1 MLKNKTLMLTLFL
14 LATAAGVWYPVS
26 KIIGFEFPSS
36 PPAVFRFPALN
47 VLHCAPRGSRLFL
60 EDETLEWRS
69 NELIDC
75 DLNNYIVLESDE
87 NGFAKAVGIVPK
99 PVPGKPT
106 IRALEIEEEN
116 TYIEEE
122 DYDIAADPESEYYRE
137 QYIYHIV
144 LAFDEFDLNEE
155 ITPEIERVLREAELA
170 GKEFTI
176 VAEVYRDGNYQVT
189 DLEIDGTP
197 IREFL
202 KKELGR
208 R

>member
-1 MLKNKTLMLTLFL
+1 MLKNKILMLTLFL

-36 PPAVFRFPALN
+36 PPAVFRFSISGILYYPSKGSCL
-47 VLHCAPRGSRLFL
+47 VLPK
-60 EDETLEWRS
+60 ETLEWGS
-69 NELIDC
+69 DEIINC
-75 DLNNYIVLESDE
+75 DLNEYIVLESDE
-87 NGFAKAVGIVPK
+87 NGLATVVGIVPK

-106 IRALEIEEEN
+106 IRALEIDWEN

-122 DYDIAADPESEYYRE
+122 DYYVAADPESDYYRK
-137 QYIYHIV
+137 QYLYNVV
-144 LAFDEFDLNEE
+144 LPFDYFDVNEE
-155 ITPEIERVLREAELA
+155 ITPEIRQVLLEAERS
-170 GKEFTI
+170 GKKFTI
-176 VAEVYRDGNYQVT
+176 VAKVYRDGNYQIT

-202 KKELGR
+202 KIELGR